1 MRFNKDAII
10 YCMVQGIG
18 ALLIL
23 WLCLHLVGCKTI
35 QQQTAVHNRD
45 SVRVEV
51 RLRDTTIITEPD
63 SATLQALF
71 ECDSTNHV
79 VLSQLI
85 ALQGER
91 IKTDIQTKQKPGG
104 GISLE
109 VKCHEDSLENIIHM
123 QDSIISSWSSHS
135 EVVTQTISVPRPRT
149 GYDRFCSWFF
159 WIVVVLLLLLAG
171 FWICD
176 KIPATKPYTTDIKM
190 FLRI

>member
-51 RLRDTTIITEPD
+51 RLDSIYIYEHDSIWRDRWRQGDTVFVTVEKWKTRYRDKLREVHDTI
-63 SATLQALF
+63 A
-71 ECDSTNHV
+71 V
-79 VLSQLI
+79 V
-85 ALQGER
+85 
-91 IKTDIQTKQKPGG
+91 KTDSVTT
-104 GISLE
+104 
-109 VKCHEDSLENIIHM
+109 
-123 QDSIISSWSSHS
+123 
-135 EVVTQTISVPRPRT
+135 VVSVPRPRT

-159 WIVVVLLLLLAG
+159 WIVVVLLLLLGAWKVADYIPVLAG
-171 FWICD
+171 Y
-176 KIPATKPYTTDIKM
+176 KKTIKL
-190 FLRI
+190 FLHIL